1 MRQIQLAPLM
11 LRARLAARRAGPAV
25 CLAGVLGVAAASA
38 WGWTMFR
45 IAPRQIALQRQFT
58 QLQAAAQATPGVL
71 AAAAPPPTSNE
82 NLAAFYGALGE
93 QRHAEQHVK
102 VLFDLAAKAGLS
114 LNQGEYKFVYDKA
127 SRVTAYQV
135 ILPVKGGYNAIW
147 QFALEA
153 LRAMPFAALDDIGF
167 RRETV
172 NDTMVEARVRMTL
185 YLQGDGQQ
193 QGQSA
198 APPAAQAGEGA

>member
-1 MRQIQLAPLM
+1 MKQIQLAPLI
-11 LRARLAARRAGPAV
+11 LRARLAARRAGPAA
-25 CLAGVLGVAAASA
+25 CLAGVLGVAAAAA
-38 WGWTMFR
+38 WGWTMYR
-45 IAPRQIALQRQFT
+45 IAPRQTHLQRQLK
-58 QLQAAAQATPGVL
+58 QLQVQAAARATPGVL
-71 AAAAPPPTSNE
+71 AAAAPPPTANE

-102 VLFDLAAKAGLS
+102 VLFDLASKAGLS
-114 LNQGEYKFVYDKA
+114 LNQGEYKFVHDKA

-172 NDTMVEARVRMTL
+172 NDTMVEARVHMTL

-193 QGQSA
+193 GQPA
-198 APPAAQAGEGA
+198 APAGEGT